1 MGILVI
7 VCAGVEETEKVTVTV
22 TVTVTVRA
30 VVMVGE

>member
-22 TVTVTVRA
+22 TVTVRA
-30 VVMVGE
+30 VVTVGE

>member
-22 TVTVTVRA
+22 TVTVRA

>member
-22 TVTVTVRA
+22 RA
-30 VVMVGE
+30 VVTVGE